1 MVMKASDAN
10 WTLHWESPQCTHPYE
25 PLYLGNTNF
34 GSMLDL
40 TGTDMSLWD
49 SRIGGLQENP
59 REEHE
64 GILFPVTALRTQ
76 VHYRNEHYRKEG
88 FWMSNAAILSDR
100 PEYIQHPAMP
110 QRAQIYKNVQSL
122 RLKDGTATT
131 SGVVFPGSYSSLQT
145 GLYKERA
152 IDFKTAVAFLKDA
165 PVMGMWIEVEDG
177 TDVLFDPTPVLEDD
191 YKLKNSGQS
200 IYSLGNEIDEN
211 VCVRQEQ
218 LSCAASGNTIT
229 YRFKPTGGAA
239 YTVSIR
245 GAGAEIVDVKGR
257 PSLQKRGSLFVTISI
272 LRDSQVSSDANEL
285 WTKEAFFAEQTK
297 RWVTF
302 WNRSEVNFPPEES
315 EWQQRYRISLFYV
328 AQSLNDAP
336 CHPVGLSKPMIPYWF
351 GSFHDTDTYFCR
363 PLLEAGHGEQ
373 ALKYLNYRHRTLA
386 KAYEVAKEMNLPGAM
401 YPWQSD
407 PVGNGE
413 RRDTPINHGIIAA
426 EAWHHFAHTGSD
438 DALKKVYDILEG
450 IIVNLMHNV
459 DESQPQLRLK
469 DEYHNT
475 FSETIRA
482 KQPGEV
488 VLALRITAERYL
500 KACELLEKE
509 TPALATC
516 ARRILD
522 ELELTLA
529 GDGSYRIY
537 ADDDPEYMRCP
548 SITLGSF
555 PLHCLDADEAMEKT
569 YDKELSCV
577 VSIFSWMPQLFSIIG
592 SQLERSSGMNNAWQV
607 LNDSMVH
614 DKTWFAVDEWENR
627 RTVRPKIFVTCAG
640 GNCSA
645 IHAMMIAETG
655 VDEWT
660 VFPGC
665 PDDWR
670 QASFRD
676 LCTRAG
682 WRVSAAMENG
692 EVVSL
697 SFTPHHEYAQRG
709 LSLRVPRASEA
720 IRIEGCYAAR
730 KILNGV
736 LTLEL

>member
-1 MVMKASDAN
+1 
-10 WTLHWESPQCTHPYE
+10 
-25 PLYLGNTNF
+25 
-34 GSMLDL
+34 
-40 TGTDMSLWD
+40 MSLWD
-49 SRIGGLQENP
+49 SRIAGFQENP

-76 VHYRNEHYRKEG
+76 VHYRNEHYRIEG

-100 PEYIQHPAMP
+100 PEYIQHPSMP
-110 QRAQIYKNVQSL
+110 QRAQIYNNAQSL
-122 RLKDGTATT
+122 RLKEGCATT
-131 SGVVFPGSYSSLQT
+131 SGVVFPGSYSSLQS
-145 GLYKERA
+145 GRYDERA
-152 IDFKTAVAFLKDA
+152 IQFKTEVAFLKDA
-165 PVMGMWIEVEDG
+165 PVIGMWIEVKEDI
-177 TDVLFDPTPVLEDD
+177 DVLFDPTPVLRDD
-191 YKLKNSGQS
+191 YILKNSGQS

-211 VCVRQEQ
+211 VCVNQEQ
-218 LSCAASGNTIT
+218 LSCEGSGDTIT
-229 YRFKPTGGAA
+229 YRFKPTGGEA
-239 YTVSIR
+239 YTVR
-245 GAGAEIVDVKGR
+245 VRARDAEVVDVKGR
-257 PSLQKRGSLFVTISI
+257 PSLQKSGSVFVTISI
-272 LRDSQVSSDANEL
+272 LRDSQESADAAQV
-285 WTKEAFFAEQTK
+285 WTKEAFFEEQAK
-297 RWVTF
+297 RWGSF
-302 WNRSEVNFPPEES
+302 WSRSEVNFPPEES
-315 EWQQRYRISLFYV
+315 EWQQRYRISLFYI

-373 ALKYLNYRHRTLA
+373 ALRYLNYRHRTLP

-426 EAWHHFAHTGSD
+426 EAWHHFAHSGSD
-438 DALKKVYDILEG
+438 DALEKVYDILEG

-469 DEYHNT
+469 NEYLNT
-475 FSETIRA
+475 FSEIIRA

-488 VLALRITAERYL
+488 VLALRVTADRYL
-500 KACELLEKE
+500 KACELLGKE
-509 TPALATC
+509 SPALAAC

-522 ELELTLA
+522 ELQLSLA
-529 GDGSYRIY
+529 EDGSYRIY
-537 ADDDPEYMRCP
+537 EDNDPEYMRCP
-548 SITLGSF
+548 SLTLGSF
-555 PLHCLDADEAMEKT
+555 PLHMLDVDERMGKT
-569 YDKELSCV
+569 YDKELARV

-592 SQLERSSGMNNAWQV
+592 SQLERSGGMNNAWQV

-614 DKTWFAVDEWENR
+614 EKTWFAVDEWENR
-627 RTVRPKIFVTCAG
+627 RTVRPQIFVTCAG
-640 GNCSA
+640 GNCTA

-665 PDDWR
+665 PDGWQR
-670 QASFRD
+670 ASFRD

-692 EVVSL
+692 VVVFL
-697 SFTPHHEYAQRG
+697 SFTPHHEYAQRN
-709 LSLRVPRASEA
+709 LKLRVPRASDTIQIQGDYISSKA
-720 IRIEGCYAAR
+720 VS
-730 KILNGV
+730 GV
-736 LTLEL
+736 LTFKL